1 MLGGR
6 RDGLTKNPVSQAF
19 LPLTQDP
26 ARGMGVVVRAASDPL
41 TLAVAVRSAIS
52 SVDRT
57 VPVFNVNTLDKQLH
71 EQTAPVRF
79 ETTLLGL
86 FGALA
91 MLLAAIGS
99 YGIMRYSVAQR
110 THEIGV
116 RMALG
121 AKRTDVLKLVVGQGF
136 RLALTGVG
144 IGLVGAEALTR
155 FLSGLL
161 YGVKPTDPLTF
172 VGVSLLL
179 IVVAL
184 LACYIPA
191 CRGAR
196 VDPMVALRYE

>member
-1 MLGGR
+1 VLGGR

>member
-1 MLGGR
+1 MR

>member
-1 MLGGR
+1 
-6 RDGLTKNPVSQAF
+6 LTKNPVSQAF